1 MQESQ
6 TGAAEPAAGSK
17 RYATCSCQFFSSLVC
32 FCCQFFSSDD
42 MNRYTNSLFSADLQF
57 RNMQKPNVFL
67 GEVKK
72 HGAPS
77 LWSANDLEAFIK
89 KWRKDKHKLK
99 HGGPAATAFNGAS
112 VNWAAGKK
120 HYHRCEM

>member
-1 MQESQ
+1 MEESR
-6 TGAAEPAAGSK
+6 TGPAAGSAVSK
-17 RYATCSCQFFSSLVC
+17 PSKGYATYNVIC
-32 FCCQFFSSDD
+32 FCCQFFSSDN